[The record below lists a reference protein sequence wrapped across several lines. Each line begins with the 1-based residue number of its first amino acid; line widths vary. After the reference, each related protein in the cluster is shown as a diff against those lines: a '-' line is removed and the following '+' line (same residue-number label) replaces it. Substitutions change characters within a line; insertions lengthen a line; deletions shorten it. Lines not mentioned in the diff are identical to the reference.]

1 MKFHPPSFLL
11 GVGLTAAAMSAR
23 PRLRPVAV
31 EIGALAVHLARLGRG
46 LVERQREEVEDLW
59 AEVEGRVR
67 ARAGEERRR
76 RGAIQAAFNGAGQ
89 A

>member
-23 PRLRPVAV
+23 SRLRPVAV
-31 EIGALAVHLARLGRG
+31 EVGALAVHLARLGRG
-46 LVERQREEVEDLW
+46 LVEREREEVEDLW
-59 AEVEGRVR
+59 AEVEDRVR

-76 RGAIQAAFNGAGQ
+76 RGAIHASWNGAGQ
-89 A
+89 P